1 MIIDFIT
8 ARDALEASRSWMKKH
23 ASRTRRNTIVSDI
36 SPDVIIDIICC
47 FLTGDDNMQ
56 NNPDNAELLDYVQCI
71 DREVI
76 DIIFDSIAEA
86 LDDLPPMT
94 DICELHDIIQNVIA

>member
-1 MIIDFIT
+1 MIIDSIT

-23 ASRTRRNTIVSDI
+23 ASRTRGSIIVSDI

-47 FLTGDDNMQ
+47 FLTGDDSMQ
-56 NNPDNAELLDYVQCI
+56 DNPDNTELLDYVQCI
-71 DREVI
+71 DREDI
-76 DIIFDSIAEA
+76 DRIFDSIDEA
-86 LDDLPPMT
+86 LDDLPPMI